1 MQTVIRFINGL
12 NPLTIKRIFIFTL
25 FFPITMLNSANL
37 ENINSIK
44 ELSYKINPQK
54 PFIYHADDHGI
65 IRNLSGVLKI
75 NDGRSFESVALDFL
89 INNNDLFGFTNF
101 QDEFITKSNVTDY
114 KGISHITLQQ
124 MYNDVPVLN
133 TYIKLHA
140 DHLGNLSS
148 VTSDYTPNIY
158 LNTTPSIS
166 AIDAVNSV
174 KELYDIPNSVDIIPE
189 LIIFTQIEIPK
200 LAWVFDVSDF
210 QNSKRYIV
218 NANSGELLKTYP
230 LAYEDGPTTGSGI
243 NLLDESVE
251 ILNIYEGATFDW
263 SSLYSFIPP
272 DSEPG
277 IGNYNMVDVT
287 NESAGSLF
295 ILSAHNT
302 NYDILSFVNS
312 ESPEFLSETLYDS
325 HPSGV
330 SALDYHRKTL
340 DYYINAHDHY
350 GLDGNGYRTAV
361 IVNLGPNW
369 QNAMATQSFIVYGNG
384 GGQNRP
390 WCAGQDVVSHEF
402 THIVTGSSSGLIY
415 QNHSGAMNESLS
427 DIFGYLVEAEF
438 QNGGDW
444 LVGEDVTLNGNGIRS
459 MEDPTAF
466 NHPDNINSPY
476 YMPPVNNPNGNND
489 NGGVHSNSGI
499 PNKAFQMMVEGGLHY
514 GIEVEPFD
522 MDLDISRGI
531 AADIWHI
538 WNTQYLT
545 PNDNF
550 LSGAFKM
557 LDVCNDVFSQHPYY
571 FDTAYAG
578 WLSVGIDIYA
588 VDLALTDEL
597 ILISNGDDDSVIN
610 PGESF
615 DLHPMITNIGVNP
628 ATDVSASI
636 SCLNEGVNILEDE
649 MEYGYIGV
657 DESAYPT
664 GSGFQFELNDDILM
678 GDPGCTITVSAVN
691 VSGQIDSF
699 EFPLSLFVSLYQENW
714 PMIGDFPVQTSPAV
728 VHYQQDEPYSEIFFG
743 DNNGSFY
750 GLSNDGNILDNWPY
764 DTGDDIWGSAA
775 IADIDLDGELEIV
788 IGSKNK
794 HLYIFNTSGD
804 MLLNLNINKY
814 IMATPAIGNL
824 DDDDELEIVI
834 GTYGSQ
840 TSSNQI
846 IAINPDGS
854 AVEGFPVTIVE
865 KIQKGAA
872 LADFNGNGKMDIVV
886 GTDSENIYLV
896 YDDGSIAPGFPFTD
910 AGGDFRQAPSII
922 KTHNDELIILAGSK
936 DDNFYGINSDGTTRF
951 TIETGGNISTSCGFL
966 DDPDLGLIVLFG
978 SDDGYLYAVN
988 PDGAAITGWPI
999 NLNSP
1004 VTSTPSI
1011 ADLNNDGIPEIIT
1024 GTNAGEIHIFDLYGN
1039 IYQNFPFDYQHPIY
1053 GAPAISDTD
1062 GDGDLEILIGALD
1075 GMINLDIKG
1084 EGSVDDYWNLFRGS
1098 LTRTGYFEPSSLDIQ
1113 PGDVNDDQIVDVLDV
1128 VIIINFVMGNTTPD
1142 QHQFEASD
1150 LNEDGIIDILDIVM
1164 LIAIIMGS

>member
-1 MQTVIRFINGL
+1 MQTVL
-12 NPLTIKRIFIFTL
+12 RIFIYSL
-25 FFPITMLNSANL
+25 FLPITLLNSGNL
-37 ENINSIK
+37 ESINSIR

-54 PFIYHADDHGI
+54 PFIYHADDDGI
-65 IRNLSGVLKI
+65 TRNLSGVLKI
-75 NDGRSFESVALDFL
+75 NDGQPFESLALDFL
-89 INNNDLFGFTNF
+89 INNNDQFGFESF
-101 QDEFITKSNVTDY
+101 DQDFEIKSIQSDY
-114 KGISHITLQQ
+114 KGITHITLQQ
-124 MYNDVPVLN
+124 IFNGIPVLN
-133 TYIKLHA
+133 SFTKLHS

-148 VTSDYTPNIY
+148 ITSDYVPNLN
-158 LNTTPSIS
+158 LNTSPSIS
-166 AIDAVNSV
+166 ANDAIIGVE
-174 KELYDIPNSVDIIPE
+174 ELYNIPDYTDIIPE
-189 LIIFTQIEIPK
+189 LFIFTQIVTPN

-218 NANSGELLKTYP
+218 DANSGELLKTYP
-230 LAYEDGPTTGSGI
+230 LAYEDGPATGSGI
-243 NLLDESVE
+243 NLLDEPVE
-251 ILNIYEGATFDW
+251 NLNIYEGSTFDW

-272 DSEPG
+272 ESEPG
-277 IGNYNMVDVT
+277 TGNFNMVDVT
-287 NESAGSLF
+287 NESAGSIF
-295 ILSAHNT
+295 ILSVHNT
-302 NYDILSFVNS
+302 NYESFDFINS
-312 ESPEFLSETLYDS
+312 ESPEFLSEIPYDS

-340 DYYINAHDHY
+340 DYYISAHDHY

-361 IVNLGPNW
+361 VVDLGPNI
-369 QNAMATQSFIVYGNG
+369 QNAYATQYFLVYGRG

-390 WCAGQDVVSHEF
+390 WCASQDVVSHEF

-444 LVGEDVTLNGNGIRS
+444 FVGEDVTLNGNGIRS

-522 MDLDISRGI
+522 MDLDISREI
-531 AADIWHI
+531 AADIWYI

-597 ILISNGDDDSVIN
+597 ILISDGDDDSIIN

-636 SCLNEGVNILEDE
+636 SCLNAGVNILEDE
-649 MEYGYIGV
+649 MEYGYLGV

-664 GSGFQFELNDDILM
+664 GSGFQFELSDDILM
-678 GDPGCTITVSAVN
+678 GDPGCTLFVSAVN
-691 VSGQIDSF
+691 VSGQTDSF

-714 PMIGDFPVQTSPAV
+714 PMIGDFPVQSSPAV
-728 VHYQQDEPYSEIFFG
+728 VHYQQEEPYSEIFFG

-750 GLSNDGNILDNWPY
+750 GLADDGSILDNWPY
-764 DTGDDIWGSAA
+764 ETGDDIWGSTA

-814 IMATPAIGNL
+814 LMATPAIGNL
-824 DDDDELEIVI
+824 DDDDDLEIVI

-854 AVEGFPVTIVE
+854 AVDGFPVTIGE
-865 KIQKGAA
+865 KIQRGAA

-896 YDDGSIAPGFPFTD
+896 YDDGSIATGFPYTD
-910 AGGDFRQAPSII
+910 ADGDFRQAPSII
-922 KTHNDELIILAGSK
+922 KMNDDELIILAGSK

-951 TIETGGNISTSCGFL
+951 IIETDGNISTSCGFI
-966 DDPDLGLIVLFG
+966 DDPEHGLIILFG
-978 SDDGYLYAVN
+978 SDDGYLYAVS

-999 NLNSP
+999 NLGSP
-1004 VTSTPSI
+1004 VSSTPSV

-1024 GTNAGEIHIFDLYGN
+1024 GTSAGEIHIFDLYGN
-1039 IYQNFPFDYQHPIY
+1039 IYPNFPFNYQRPIY
-1053 GAPAISDTD
+1053 GAPAIVDTD
-1062 GDGDLEILIGALD
+1062 GDGDLEVLIGALD
-1075 GMINLDIKG
+1075 GVISLDIKDT
-1084 EGSVDDYWNLFRGS
+1084 GSIDDDWNLFRGG
-1098 LTRTGYFEPSSLDIQ
+1098 LTRTGYFESSPMDIQ

-1128 VIIINFVMGNTTPD
+1128 VIIVNFVMGISIPD

-1150 LNEDGIIDILDIVM
+1150 LNDDDIIDILDIVI
-1164 LIAIIMGS
+1164 LVSIIMGS